1 MVDWHTRSDTN
12 SNGWH
17 LDMGW
22 FGAYTWYLLG
32 SVLMSFCPK
41 CQQLDKNFFAAQ
53 CHNCNEHVGFFEQ
66 VIASTLYTLFS
77 VLGVILGG
85 WLLWK
90 LLLVIF

>member
-1 MVDWHTRSDTN
+1 
-12 SNGWH
+12 
-17 LDMGW
+17 
-22 FGAYTWYLLG
+22 
-32 SVLMSFCPK
+32 
-41 CQQLDKNFFAAQ
+41 
-53 CHNCNEHVGFFEQ
+53 